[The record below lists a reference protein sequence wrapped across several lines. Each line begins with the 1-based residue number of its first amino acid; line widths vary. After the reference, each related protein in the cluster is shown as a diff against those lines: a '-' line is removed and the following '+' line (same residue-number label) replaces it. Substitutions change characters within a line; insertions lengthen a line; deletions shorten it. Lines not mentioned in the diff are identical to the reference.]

1 MRAKRDGSRDD
12 STMAELDALVE
23 SRRATMPEGPI
34 DTTSDYRP
42 YRSGI
47 KVFAM
52 GKRWNGMVMA

>member
-1 MRAKRDGSRDD
+1 
-12 STMAELDALVE
+12 MAELDALVE